1 MTASVTLSG
10 LFGKTVNIF
19 SRNVV
24 QLFIAGVIY
33 IIIQGSFCASWA
45 FMNKIINWLGAGPHN
60 AIRMLFLCVFSAL
73 SIWIS
78 GGMLRFMKGL
88 AEKDEAD
95 FTNLFIISPVLLA
108 RLILTSIFFTVC
120 VNIGL
125 LILIIPGIIIFC
137 MWSQYSLL
145 LLDGKS
151 GIFESLLKSARMMK
165 GNKLEYL
172 VFVLLITVIL
182 SLINGVTCCL
192 GAFFTIPFSFLALA
206 VFHAELKKAS
216 EAQGT
221 ASSST
226 PPPAPEPPKNNDE
239 FSPES
244 AS

>member
-1 MTASVTLSG
+1 MAASVTLSG
-10 LFGKTVNIF
+10 LFARTANIF

-24 QLFIAGVIY
+24 QLFIAGVVY
-33 IIIQGSFCASWA
+33 IIAQGTFCGSWA
-45 FMNKIINWLGAGPHN
+45 FMDKIISWFGAGPHN
-60 AIRMLFLCVFSAL
+60 LIRLLFLFIFTVL
-73 SIWIS
+73 TVWIS

-95 FTNLFIISPVLLA
+95 FTNLFIISPVLLS

-120 VNIGL
+120 VHIGL

-165 GNKLEYL
+165 GNKLEFL
-172 VFVLLITVIL
+172 VFVLLIFLIM

-192 GAFFTIPFSFLALA
+192 GAFFTIPFSFLAMA
-206 VFHAELKKAS
+206 VFHAELKK
-216 EAQGT
+216 T
-221 ASSST
+221 AEKQNSAT
-226 PPPAPEPPKNNDE
+226 KTEPPPSAPKKDDE